1 MTAEKIKVT
10 IHLLTNELD
19 RNLLLHIVQ
28 IIIIFIIIIIIEL
41 VEHVLVS
48 KSDSHS

>member
-10 IHLLTNELD
+10 IHLLINELD
-19 RNLLLHIVQ
+19 RNLLVHIVQ
-28 IIIIFIIIIIIEL
+28 IIIIIIEL